1 MTRSME
7 NKMNTNFKPAL
18 LLLCVA
24 FASTAT
30 AFGQGGGFGRG
41 RGANGASGAP
51 VQAPMAGG
59 RFKIY
64 PQDAADRGLAAYN
77 TNCGYCHGERAKGGN
92 AGPDLY
98 TSDVSLHDED
108 GVGMAAYLKG
118 DVHQKAVKLDLPQP
132 TVYDI
137 AAFIHSR
144 IIVAAINRG
153 GDVHPDEVLK
163 AGNAKAGEA
172 YFNGAGKCNTCH
184 SAKGDLA
191 GFATK
196 YGDAVDVQQKF
207 LFPRPAFGR
216 ISKAAQTT
224 VTVTPPAGKPVSGV
238 LDRIDDF
245 NVSLRDADGEY
256 HAWTRTPALKV
267 VVTDPF
273 AAHIA
278 LLDQYTD
285 KNIHDLTAYLET
297 LK

>member
-1 MTRSME
+1 MP
-7 NKMNTNFKPAL
+7 NGAL
-18 LLLCVA
+18 RTVALALAASLCLSA
-24 FASTAT
+24 QAPP
-30 AFGQGGGFGRG
+30 GRGGGGG
-41 RGANGASGAP
+41 GGLLA
-51 VQAPMAGG
+51 QAGSADKHVVDPE
-59 RFKIY
+59 
-64 PQDAADRGLAAYN
+64 AADRGRKTYIAECI
-77 TNCGYCHGERAKGGN
+77 TCHGPTARGTQS
-92 AGPDLY
+92 GPDIVRSL
-98 TSDVSLHDED
+98 VVLHDRYGSEI
-108 GVGMAAYLKG
+108 GPFLKKGHPTQTTPPANFTAA
-118 DVHQKAVKLDLPQP
+118 QIQDLSH
-132 TVYDI
+132 
-137 AAFIHSR
+137 FIHQRVDDTLRTSPGFHAQD
-144 IIVAAINRG
+144 VLT
-153 GDVHPDEVLK
+153 GDP
-163 AGNAKAGEA
+163 KAGEA